1 MACWHKFLYS
11 LLLLFLF
18 SFQLESLKG
27 LQRPSGSKQ
36 FLPLESKGIMHQ
48 TIEQTMERLPNG
60 TRRLAA
66 LLRTPISI
74 DSIWNILTDYDNLSN
89 HIPNLVSS
97 KVISRDANRVHLA
110 QVGAQKLM
118 GLRFSAQVQLE
129 LIENRDLG
137 VLSFHLIKG
146 DFRRFEGLWKMKQ
159 LKENNGTCLLYELT
173 VQGCLGMPVALIEQR
188 LRGDL
193 KTNLLAVEQA
203 ALKRK

>member
-1 MACWHKFLYS
+1 
-11 LLLLFLF
+11 
-18 SFQLESLKG
+18 
-27 LQRPSGSKQ
+27 
-36 FLPLESKGIMHQ
+36 MHQ